1 MSNRIHSLL
10 IVTLLLPAF
19 SSGQDTTSAQGSST
33 GDPPVK
39 VILTDG
45 SAFIG
50 IIQSQDA
57 DSLRF
62 RTLSNVL
69 IVVGRDAVKS
79 IKELPGEIVDG
90 SYRRVDP
97 NRSRLLFA
105 PTARPIRSG
114 QGYFAVYE
122 IFFPFFAVG
131 IADVL
136 SLAGG
141 ISLVPGADD
150 QLFYLAPKLSLPL
163 GSEMTDLSLGLL
175 YGNLIGES
183 EDGAGIVYGVGTFGG
198 NYTALTV
205 GLGYGFHGADF
216 SERPVLLLGGEA
228 QVSNSVKFVSEN
240 WIPIGSDTALL
251 SLGIRFFGDALAA
264 DLGFFY
270 PLGTDPGGFPLF
282 PWLGFAYCFGG

>member
-1 MSNRIHSLL
+1 MSKRIHSLL
-10 IVTLLLPAF
+10 IAILLLPAL
-19 SSGQDTTSAQGSST
+19 SSGQDTTSAQEPSG

-50 IIQSQDA
+50 IIEFQDA
-57 DSLRF
+57 DSVRF

-69 IVVGRDAVKS
+69 IVVGRNAVKS
-79 IKELPGEIVDG
+79 IEKLPGEIVDG

-122 IFFPFFAVG
+122 IFFPFIAVG

-141 ISLVPGADD
+141 VSLVPGLDE
-150 QLFYLAPKLSLPL
+150 QLFYLAPKISLPL
-163 GSEMTDLSLGLL
+163 GSEVADFALGAI
-175 YGNLIGES
+175 YGNMTGGS
-183 EDGAGIVYGVGTFGG
+183 EDGAGVVYGVGTFGG

-216 SERPVLLLGGEA
+216 SDRPVVLLGGEA

-240 WIPIGSDTALL
+240 WIPVGSDKALL
-251 SLGIRFFGDALAA
+251 SLGIRFFGDALSA
-264 DLGFFY
+264 DLGLFY
-270 PLGTDPGGFPLF
+270 PLGAETNGFPFL